1 MAYSTNANVRAICD
15 TDITNAE
22 IDDLIDEC
30 DDLLDLMVDMGSVS
44 VNIRRALSS
53 TFTAIRCMLKD
64 PSAQALG
71 EYREDPSDSRPW
83 LNENTP
89 RQYLQEPQNMVDCP
103 SSISCHRGPFCRHTI
118 WRPDNT

>member
-1 MAYSTNANVRAICD
+1 MAYCTNAHVRAICD

-44 VNIRRALSS
+44 ANVRRALSR

-64 PSAQALG
+64 PNAQALG
-71 EYREDPSDSRPW
+71 DYREDRVYALQK
-83 LNENTP
+83 LNKELEWMIATAGGGMAFVYDYAEM
-89 RQYLQEPQNMVDCP
+89 RTLA
-103 SSISCHRGPFCRHTI
+103 G
-118 WRPDNT
+118 